1 LLLFVTAVQIQEGWS
16 RTLDVNLLASGYD
29 DPANRNGGSGIYAGK
44 LGRVAA
50 TMPFSKTSKLLISQ
64 VPKKTSG
71 FFGNISPGL
80 SESTNI
86 PLERNRPSNFQSERL
101 FFADYLAPYTTQLLE
116 TTDTH
121 KELCNRELCCQFDV
135 RTEGISGDT
144 SSASY
149 RLAVFNGIRPFFGG
163 KTGGI
168 QVCAVISCDNMS
180 LSSCGQPIS
189 AAKKLTT
196 FKFISIQMNSNRV
209 NSIHMPTTLL
219 KSILPFDVDSY
230 ELTSRNIT
238 DKRTHVHLRTTKNIR
253 NLWTF
258 GIYTREYDLDGLPFT
273 VAT

>member
-1 LLLFVTAVQIQEGWS
+1 MLLLITAIQIQEGWS
-16 RTLDVNLLASGYD
+16 RALDVNLLASGYD

-50 TMPFSKTSKLLISQ
+50 AMPFFKTSKLLISQ

-71 FFGNISPGL
+71 LFGNNSPVM
-80 SESTNI
+80 SESTNV
-86 PLERNRPSNFQSERL
+86 PLELNRPSNFQSERL
-101 FFADYLAPYTTQLLE
+101 FYTDYLAPYTTHLLE
-116 TTDTH
+116 TTDTRA
-121 KELCNRELCCQFDV
+121 ELCNRELCCQFDV
-135 RTEGISGDT
+135 RTEGIPGDPY
-144 SSASY
+144 SASY

-168 QVCAVISCDNMS
+168 QVCAVISCNNMS
-180 LSSCGQPIS
+180 LSSCGQPVS
-189 AAKKLTT
+189 TAKKLTT

-209 NSIHMPTTLL
+209 NSIHMPSTLL
-219 KSILPFDVDSY
+219 KSILPLDVDSY

-238 DKRTHVHLRTTKNIR
+238 DKLTHVHLHTTKNIR